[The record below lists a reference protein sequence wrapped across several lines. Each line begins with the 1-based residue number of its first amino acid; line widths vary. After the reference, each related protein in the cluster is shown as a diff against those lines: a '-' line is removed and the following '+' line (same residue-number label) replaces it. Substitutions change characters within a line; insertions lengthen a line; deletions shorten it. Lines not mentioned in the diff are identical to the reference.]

1 MDGPQIDC
9 PVHGDPDV
17 NSLPTPQELCLLQ
30 SALGMQG
37 THLVFLGAD
46 AFTIAHTDA
55 ERASVQAGTMRGLV
69 SCSLHLKLLEREDA
83 AAAGLYAAR
92 YMSGVAPE
100 FDRWKFNRPET
111 SLSPNPRQ
119 KLLPGQGAAAAYNA
133 MVDEIEILSAVL
145 VASGWDPKAVLR
157 AWGRDA

>member
-1 MDGPQIDC
+1 MPE
-9 PVHGDPDV
+9 
-17 NSLPTPQELCLLQ
+17 QELIALCVDSPMRGRLQ
-30 SALGMQG
+30 SMP
-37 THLVFLGAD
+37 
-46 AFTIAHTDA
+46 
-55 ERASVQAGTMRGLV
+55 RAGWQMAVAGTMRGLA

-119 KLLPGQGAAAAYNA
+119 KLLPDQGVAAAYNA

-145 VASGWDPKAVLR
+145 VASGWDPKAVLKTWR
-157 AWGRDA
+157 RDA